1 MHLIILFMTTTGSST
16 NKALLAVWI
25 SEYDL
30 IAQNTSSISSHIIS
44 RYLMLCE
51 NSIVEQR

>member
-1 MHLIILFMTTTGSST
+1 MTMTGSSK
-16 NKALLAVWI
+16 NKAILAVWI

-30 IAQNTSSISSHIIS
+30 IAQKTSSISSHIIS
-44 RYLMLCE
+44 HYLILCE

>member
-1 MHLIILFMTTTGSST
+1 MTTTGSSK
-16 NKALLAVWI
+16 NKALLAVLI

-44 RYLMLCE
+44 HYLILCQ

>member
-1 MHLIILFMTTTGSST
+1 MTMTGSSK

-30 IAQNTSSISSHIIS
+30 MAQNTSNISSH
-44 RYLMLCE
+44 YLILCE

>member
-1 MHLIILFMTTTGSST
+1 MTTTGSFK
-16 NKALLAVWI
+16 NKALLAVWT

-30 IAQNTSSISSHIIS
+30 IAQNTSRTSSHIIS
-44 RYLMLCE
+44 HYLILCE